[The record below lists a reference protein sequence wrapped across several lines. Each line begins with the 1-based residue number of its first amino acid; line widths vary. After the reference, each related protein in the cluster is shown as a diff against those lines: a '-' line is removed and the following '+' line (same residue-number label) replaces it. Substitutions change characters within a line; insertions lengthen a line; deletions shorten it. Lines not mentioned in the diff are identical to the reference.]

1 MVEDKISKKE
11 IVYGINTGIGEFSET
26 VLDDSQLEEFQK
38 FLIYKKHTDI
48 DAEAKRKYYEKSP
61 ILSFFL
67 MVYLFPINSLN
78 FVYRLRGMYFYEK
91 CKTEIEVLKK
101 ELEQTTRK
109 RNL

>member
-1 MVEDKISKKE
+1 MN
-11 IVYGINTGIGEFSET
+11 INFNHILRKRLRDQEKW
-26 VLDDSQLEEFQK
+26 LQD